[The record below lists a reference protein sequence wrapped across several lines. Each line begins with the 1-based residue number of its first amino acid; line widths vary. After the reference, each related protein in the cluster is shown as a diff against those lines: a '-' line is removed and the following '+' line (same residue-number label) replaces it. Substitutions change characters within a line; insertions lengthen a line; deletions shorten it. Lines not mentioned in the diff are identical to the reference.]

1 MQDFLQRFKV
11 GHILRPSLAPT
22 LTKVRQVE
30 LEAGDCEGRL
40 PLLFWTLIVVLGN
53 FNSVQV
59 QVDHL
64 PIACMN
70 IGITVYPTYGGSGI
84 VGSELG
90 MELAKRGH
98 TVHFISSALPTRLT
112 ELSERVRFH
121 EVEMMSYPLFEH
133 QPYTLA
139 LATKMATVAETENL
153 DLLHVHY
160 AIPHSISGILARES
174 LKPKRRLP
182 VITTLHGTDITLVG
196 ADRSYLPITRYG
208 IVQSDGVTA
217 ISQYLKE
224 ATRESFQFDDI
235 RVIPNFVCQHDY
247 QRHPVEAL
255 RRELAPA
262 GETLLV
268 HVSNF
273 RPVKR
278 PVDCVEILARV
289 LKNHGQA
296 RLVMVGDGSERPN
309 AEHRARCL
317 NIADKCSF
325 VGKQPNIVDY
335 LSAADV
341 LLLPSEQESF
351 GLAALEAMACEV
363 PVIASRVGG
372 IPEVV
377 TDGETGFLS
386 KVGDVAKMADDAAR
400 LVGDEKLRH
409 KMGAAA
415 RASAISR
422 YRTDIVIPQYIE
434 FYQEVLSRN

>member
-1 MQDFLQRFKV
+1 
-11 GHILRPSLAPT
+11 
-22 LTKVRQVE
+22 
-30 LEAGDCEGRL
+30 
-40 PLLFWTLIVVLGN
+40 
-53 FNSVQV
+53 
-59 QVDHL
+59 
-64 PIACMN
+64 MN

-90 MELAKRGH
+90 KELAARGH
-98 TVHFISSALPTRLT
+98 TVHFIASALPTRLT
-112 ELSERVRFH
+112 ELSDRVRFH

-139 LATKMATVAETENL
+139 LATKMSTVAEAENL

-160 AIPHSISGILARES
+160 AIPHSISAILARES
-174 LKPKRRLP
+174 LKPKRSLP

-217 ISQYLKE
+217 ISHYLKK
-224 ATRESFQFDDI
+224 ATEEIFHFDDI
-235 RVIPNFVCQHDY
+235 EVIPNFICQHDY
-247 QRHPVEAL
+247 ARHPVADL
-255 RRELAPA
+255 RASLAPN
-262 GETLLV
+262 GEPLLV

-278 PVDCVEILARV
+278 PVDCIEIFARV
-289 LKNHGQA
+289 LRQGIKA
-296 RLVMVGDGSERPN
+296 RLAMVGDGSERTN
-309 AEHRARCL
+309 VEHRARCL
-317 NIADKCSF
+317 GVYDHCVF
-325 VGKQPNIVDY
+325 VGKQPKIVDY

-372 IPEVV
+372 LPEVV

-386 KVGDVAKMADDAAR
+386 EVGDVDKMAADAAK
-400 LVGDEKLRH
+400 LLTDETLRRE
-409 KMGAAA
+409 MGQRA
-415 RASAISR
+415 RESAVAR
-422 YRTDIVIPQYIE
+422 YRTDIVIPQYIA
-434 FYQEVLSRN
+434 FYERVLSQKGK

>member
-1 MQDFLQRFKV
+1 
-11 GHILRPSLAPT
+11 
-22 LTKVRQVE
+22 
-30 LEAGDCEGRL
+30 
-40 PLLFWTLIVVLGN
+40 
-53 FNSVQV
+53 
-59 QVDHL
+59 
-64 PIACMN
+64 MN

-90 MELAKRGH
+90 KELAERGH
-98 TVHFISSALPTRLT
+98 TVHFIASALPTRLT
-112 ELSERVRFH
+112 KLSDRVRFH

-139 LATKMATVAETENL
+139 LATKMAKVAETENL

-160 AIPHSISGILARES
+160 AIPHSISAILARES
-174 LKPKRRLP
+174 LQPNRRLP

-208 IVQSDGVTA
+208 IIQSDGVTA
-217 ISQYLKE
+217 ISHYLKK
-224 ATRESFQFDDI
+224 ATAEIFDFDNI
-235 RVIPNFVCQHDY
+235 TVIPNFICATDY
-247 QRHPVEAL
+247 QRHAVEGL
-255 RRELAPA
+255 RAELSPD
-262 GETLLV
+262 GEPLLV

-289 LKNHGQA
+289 LKHARA
-296 RLVMVGDGSERPN
+296 RLVMVGDGSERSL

-317 NIADKCSF
+317 GVGEHCSF
-325 VGKQPNIVDY
+325 VGKQPKISDY

-377 TDGETGFLS
+377 TDGETGYLS
-386 KVGDVAKMADDAAR
+386 EVGDVEKMSADAAR
-400 LVGDEKLRH
+400 LVADEELRRE
-409 KMGAAA
+409 MGRRA
-415 RASAISR
+415 RESAVSR
-422 YRTDIVIPQYIE
+422 YSTDLVIPQYIN
-434 FYQEVLSRN
+434 FYERVLAA

>member
-1 MQDFLQRFKV
+1 
-11 GHILRPSLAPT
+11 
-22 LTKVRQVE
+22 
-30 LEAGDCEGRL
+30 
-40 PLLFWTLIVVLGN
+40 
-53 FNSVQV
+53 
-59 QVDHL
+59 
-64 PIACMN
+64 MN

-90 MELAKRGH
+90 KELAERGH

-139 LATKMATVAETENL
+139 LATKMADVAETESL

-160 AIPHSISGILARES
+160 AIPHSISAILARES
-174 LKPKRRLP
+174 LKPHRTLP

-208 IVQSDGVTA
+208 IAQSDGVTA
-217 ISQYLKE
+217 VSNYLKQ
-224 ATRESFQFDDI
+224 ATAETFHFDHI
-235 RVIPNFVCQHDY
+235 AVIPNFICASDY
-247 QRHPVEAL
+247 SRKPGAQL
-255 RRELAPA
+255 RQELAPD
-262 GETLLV
+262 GEPLLV

-278 PVDCVEILARV
+278 PVDCVEILFRV
-289 LKNHGQA
+289 REKGVGA
-296 RLVMVGDGSERPN
+296 RLVMVGDGSERSR

-317 NIADKCSF
+317 GVDRHCTF
-325 VGKQPNIVDY
+325 VGKQPRIVDY
-335 LSAADV
+335 LSVSDV

-351 GLAALEAMACEV
+351 GLAALEALACEV

-377 TDGETGFLS
+377 DDGLTGCLAE
-386 KVGDVAKMADDAAR
+386 VGDLEKMSADAAR
-400 LVGDEKLRH
+400 LLSDGDARRE
-409 KMGAAA
+409 MGRRA
-415 RASAISR
+415 RESAVSR
-422 YRTDIVIPQYIE
+422 YSTNLVIPQYIE
-434 FYQEVLSRN
+434 FYERVIAASKNGQTK

>member
-1 MQDFLQRFKV
+1 
-11 GHILRPSLAPT
+11 
-22 LTKVRQVE
+22 
-30 LEAGDCEGRL
+30 
-40 PLLFWTLIVVLGN
+40 
-53 FNSVQV
+53 
-59 QVDHL
+59 
-64 PIACMN
+64 MN

-90 MELAKRGH
+90 KELAERGH

-112 ELSERVRFH
+112 ELSDRVRFH

-160 AIPHSISGILARES
+160 AIPHSISAILARES

-224 ATRESFQFDDI
+224 ATKEIFQFEEI
-235 RVIPNFVCQHDY
+235 TVIPNFVCQHDY
-247 QRHPVEAL
+247 QRHQVEPL
-255 RRELAPA
+255 RRELAPHD
-262 GETLLV
+262 EPLLV

-278 PVDCVEILARV
+278 PVDCVEIFARV
-289 LKNHGQA
+289 LQKGIKT

-317 NIADKCSF
+317 GVHDDCVF

-335 LSAADV
+335 LSASDV

-351 GLAALEAMACEV
+351 GLAALEAMACEL

-377 TDGETGFLS
+377 DDAETGFLS
-386 KVGDVAKMADDAAR
+386 AVGDVEKMAADAAR
-400 LVGDEKLRH
+400 LLADADFRSR
-409 KMGAAA
+409 MGKRA
-415 RASAISR
+415 RESALSR
-422 YRTDIVIPQYIE
+422 YRTDLVIPQYIQ
-434 FYQEVLSRN
+434 FYEKILGG

>member
-1 MQDFLQRFKV
+1 
-11 GHILRPSLAPT
+11 
-22 LTKVRQVE
+22 
-30 LEAGDCEGRL
+30 
-40 PLLFWTLIVVLGN
+40 
-53 FNSVQV
+53 
-59 QVDHL
+59 
-64 PIACMN
+64 MN

-90 MELAKRGH
+90 KELAERGH

-112 ELSERVRFH
+112 ELGEHVRFH

-139 LATKMATVAETENL
+139 LATKMAKVAETENL

-160 AIPHSISGILARES
+160 AIPHSISAILARES

-217 ISQYLKE
+217 ISHYLKD
-224 ATRESFQFDDI
+224 ATRDIFQFDDVK
-235 RVIPNFVCQHDY
+235 VIPNFVCQHDY

-255 RRELAPA
+255 RRELAPR

-289 LKNHGQA
+289 LKKHTQT
-296 RLVMVGDGSERPN
+296 RLVMVGDGSERTN

-317 NIADKCSF
+317 GVADKCSF
-325 VGKQPNIVDY
+325 VGKQPKIVDY

-386 KVGDVAKMADDAAR
+386 EVGDVAKMAEDAAR
-400 LVGDEKLRH
+400 LVADEKLRRE
-409 KMGAAA
+409 MGSKA
-415 RASAISR
+415 RESAISR

-434 FYQEVLSRN
+434 FYEQVLNRQFSVTA

>member
-1 MQDFLQRFKV
+1 
-11 GHILRPSLAPT
+11 
-22 LTKVRQVE
+22 
-30 LEAGDCEGRL
+30 
-40 PLLFWTLIVVLGN
+40 
-53 FNSVQV
+53 
-59 QVDHL
+59 
-64 PIACMN
+64 MN

-90 MELAKRGH
+90 KELAARGH

-112 ELSERVRFH
+112 ELNERVRFH

-139 LATKMATVAETENL
+139 LATKMAKVAETENL

-174 LKPKRRLP
+174 LKPNRRLP

-217 ISQYLKE
+217 ISHYLKA
-224 ATRESFQFDDI
+224 ATKEIFQFDDI
-235 RVIPNFVCQHDY
+235 TVIPNFVCASDY
-247 QRHPVEAL
+247 DRHPVDEL
-255 RRELAPA
+255 RKTLAPNS
-262 GETLLV
+262 EPLLV

-278 PVDCVEILARV
+278 PVDCVEIFARV
-289 LKNHGQA
+289 LKTIPNV
-296 RLVMVGDGSERPN
+296 RLVMVGDGSERVN
-309 AEHRARCL
+309 VEHRAQCL
-317 NIADKCSF
+317 GVYEKCSF
-325 VGKQPNIVDY
+325 VGKQPKIVDY

-372 IPEVV
+372 LPEVV

-386 KVGDVAKMADDAAR
+386 EVGDIEKMAEDAAR
-400 LVGDEKLRH
+400 LLADADFRRS
-409 KMGAAA
+409 MGRRA
-415 RASAISR
+415 RESALSR

-434 FYQEVLSRN
+434 FYEKVLAAA

>member
-1 MQDFLQRFKV
+1 
-11 GHILRPSLAPT
+11 
-22 LTKVRQVE
+22 
-30 LEAGDCEGRL
+30 
-40 PLLFWTLIVVLGN
+40 
-53 FNSVQV
+53 
-59 QVDHL
+59 
-64 PIACMN
+64 MN

-90 MELAKRGH
+90 KELAQRGH

-112 ELSERVRFH
+112 QLNERVRFH

-139 LATKMATVAETENL
+139 LATKMSDVAQSENL

-160 AIPHSISGILARES
+160 AIPHSISAILARES
-174 LKPKRRLP
+174 LAPQRRLP

-208 IVQSDGVTA
+208 IAQSDGVTA
-217 ISQYLKE
+217 VSHYLKRVTAE
-224 ATRESFQFDDI
+224 TFQFDHI
-235 RVIPNFVCQHDY
+235 AVIPNFICGSDY
-247 QRHPVEAL
+247 QRHSMPDL
-255 RRELAPA
+255 RRELAPG
-262 GETLLV
+262 GEPLLV

-289 LKNHGQA
+289 RASGVEA
-296 RLVMVGDGSERPN
+296 RLVMVGDGSERGH

-317 NIADKCSF
+317 KVDEHCVF
-325 VGKQPNIVDY
+325 VGKQPRIVDY
-335 LSAADV
+335 LSASDV

-351 GLAALEAMACEV
+351 GLAALEALACEV

-377 TDGETGFLS
+377 TDGETGCLS
-386 KVGDVAKMADDAAR
+386 EVGDIEKMSADAAR
-400 LVGDEKLRH
+400 LLRDEATRRE
-409 KMGAAA
+409 MGARA
-415 RASAISR
+415 RQSAVSR
-422 YRTDIVIPQYIE
+422 YSTDLVIPQYLD
-434 FYQEVLSRN
+434 FYERVIAASNNAAAATK